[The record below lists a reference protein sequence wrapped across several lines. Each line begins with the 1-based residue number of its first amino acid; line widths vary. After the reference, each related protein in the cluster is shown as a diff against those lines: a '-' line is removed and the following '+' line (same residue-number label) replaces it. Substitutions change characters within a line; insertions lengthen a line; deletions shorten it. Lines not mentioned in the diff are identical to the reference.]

1 MTLDAA
7 AVKWPDAGRGGRGND
22 IARMLA
28 FRPPIAH
35 IGCIEAQKKKGTSM
49 SAHILRRAILGILFA
64 GMASLS
70 PSLAAEKL
78 ETAIFAGG
86 CFWCVES
93 DFDHVPGVVK
103 TISGYTGGTLKDP
116 TYQQVTA
123 GGTGHIEAVEIHF
136 DPTKTS
142 YAKLLDAF
150 WHSVDPTDGGGQF
163 CDRGESYQTAIFA
176 TSPEQKRIAEE
187 SKKRLADR
195 AVLKQPVVTPI
206 RDAAPF
212 YPAETYHQD
221 YYTKNPLRYKLYRY
235 GCGRD
240 ARLLEL
246 WGADAH
252 KGIEKH

>member
-1 MTLDAA
+1 
-7 AVKWPDAGRGGRGND
+7 
-22 IARMLA
+22 
-28 FRPPIAH
+28 
-35 IGCIEAQKKKGTSM
+35 M
-49 SAHILRRAILGILFA
+49 SANILRRAILGILFA

-70 PSLAAEKL
+70 SSFAAEKT

-103 TISGYTGGTLKDP
+103 TISGYTGGSVKDP
-116 TYQQVTA
+116 TYKQVTA

-136 DPTKTS
+136 DPAKTS

-176 TSPEQKRIAEE
+176 TSPDQKRIAEAA
-187 SKKRLADR
+187 KKMLMEKAG
-195 AVLKQPVVTPI
+195 LKQPVVTPI
-206 RDAAPF
+206 RDATAF

-221 YYTKNPLRYKLYRY
+221 FYKRNPLRYKAYRY

-240 ARLLEL
+240 ARVLKL

-252 KGIEKH
+252 KGIKKH